1 MKIADDKN
9 IYKAIKILYNYSVN
23 DKTFIAQIKF
33 LSRKGGRKSPAWG
46 AKSILTPGWC
56 VVRRMRV

>member
-33 LSRKGGRKSPAWG
+33 LSREGGRESPAWG
-46 AKSILTPGWC
+46 VGQKAF
-56 VVRRMRV
+56 